1 MHFREAFQ
9 ENPVASFPTHRAFIA
24 VATSLLGVL
33 AASPAQAQRLPPDVM
48 ALYGGIW
55 SADCANPAA
64 PRLRVEPD
72 GLLVERDGQRLTGSK
87 AQAAASY
94 FGNSPPRNYE
104 MTLMSEVRG
113 GSELLFIIYRDPR
126 GRFIEINASG
136 KTAAALGPGLQQLR
150 YRACNPAAGQQ
161 PNAAARP
168 APPPAPPV
176 TTGGNVDMV
185 IASPSFR
192 ATWRKALGADA
203 REPWLAQMNGPAPPP
218 RWVNVAGSRYAFNA
232 FCKDHDCFDNN
243 AVQLYA
249 PETGVVYALV
259 HRVNRDMLVGN
270 PPPPVA
276 SELQRMWKAEWRQQS
291 R

>member
-1 MHFREAFQ
+1 
-9 ENPVASFPTHRAFIA
+9 VASFPTQRAFIA
-24 VATSLLGVL
+24 LAASMLAVL
-33 AASPAQAQRLPPDVM
+33 AAPPTQAQRLPPDVL
-48 ALYGGIW
+48 ALYGGVW

-64 PRLRVEPD
+64 PRLRVEAD

-87 AQAAASY
+87 PQAAAAY
-94 FGNSPPRNYE
+94 FGNSPPRHYE

-126 GRFIEINASG
+126 GRFIEINADG
-136 KTAAALGPGLQQLR
+136 KTAAALGPRLQGLR
-150 YRACNPAAGQQ
+150 YRSCNPAAGQAKAATL
-161 PNAAARP
+161 PPPSPRAAA
-168 APPPAPPV
+168 
-176 TTGGNVDMV
+176 GGSVDTV
-185 IASPSFR
+185 IASPTFKSI
-192 ATWRKALGADA
+192 WRKALGADA

-232 FCKDHDCFDNN
+232 FCKAHDCFDNS

-259 HRVNRDMLVGN
+259 HRVNRDTLVGN
-270 PPPPVA
+270 PPPPIA
-276 SELQRMWKAEWRQQS
+276 SELQRLWKAEWRQQS